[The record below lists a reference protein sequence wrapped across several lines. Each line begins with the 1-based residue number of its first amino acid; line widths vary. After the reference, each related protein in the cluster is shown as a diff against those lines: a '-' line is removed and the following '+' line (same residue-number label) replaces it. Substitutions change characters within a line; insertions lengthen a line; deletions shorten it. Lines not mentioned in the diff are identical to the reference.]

1 MEVTELLAVL
11 MTALLVIAAA
21 TLVGPRLRV
30 AAPLLLVAI
39 GVGASFLPAFA
50 AVEIDPELIL
60 AGVLPPLLYS
70 SAVSMP
76 AMNFR
81 REFGAISGLSV
92 VLVVASALVLGVFF
106 MLVLPDLG
114 FAWGVA
120 LGAVISPTD
129 AVATSIVRQ
138 TSVSKRVVAMLD
150 GESLLNDATAL
161 VLLRTAIVA
170 TAASF
175 SVWGAVGTFAY
186 SVVVALVI
194 GLVVGAANLAL
205 RRRVTDSTVNTVISF
220 AVPFVASLPAS
231 AVGASGLVA
240 AVVAGLVTGVRAPR
254 ELSPQNRLS
263 DSQNWRTVELV
274 LEGAVF
280 LTMGLQIRSIVV
292 DVQEDHAGVAPALLI
307 AVGALVLT
315 IVVRAAYVAPL
326 LRVLSARARHAEAM
340 QPRVQSMHEQ
350 IRTEGAVGPFAE
362 MNRRGRSGPS
372 QLAAEA
378 GPEGVAVPAPAEV
391 ASPSPSPRLGSGGS
405 RTAPPRAS
413 RTRSR
418 RTSSRTPS
426 QRTPSR
432 RTPSQRTLDQ
442 FTRRVTQGLA
452 DIEYFLRQPLG
463 WRDGTAVVWAGMRGA
478 VTVAAAQT
486 LPEDT
491 PQRPVLV
498 LIAFAVAALSLL
510 VQGGTVGPLLK
521 RLSPPVDEAELHERN
536 ESERTRIFE
545 LMRASGDAVPAPEA
559 PVLERSK
566 EAFDAS
572 VAHTLAMLAAQR
584 SALLDARDNGLFD
597 ADVLADALANLDA
610 SEIAIVLRGR
620 LAD

>member
-1 MEVTELLAVL
+1 MADLLVVLVTGFV
-11 MTALLVIAAA
+11 VIAAA
-21 TLVGPRLRV
+21 TVVGPRLGV
-30 AAPLLLVAI
+30 AAPLLLVAV
-39 GVGASFLPAFA
+39 GVAASFLPVFA
-50 AVEIDPELIL
+50 SVEIDPELIL

-92 VLVVASALVLGVFF
+92 ILVVATALLLGVFF
-106 MLVLPDLG
+106 QLVLPDLG

-129 AVATSIVRQ
+129 AVATSIVKQ

-175 SVWGAVGTFAY
+175 SFWGALGTFAY

-194 GLVVGAANLAL
+194 GLVVGWANLTV

-240 AVVAGLVTGVRAPR
+240 AVVAGLVTGFRAPR

-263 DSQNWRTVELV
+263 DTQNWRTVELV

-280 LTMGLQIRSIVV
+280 LTMGLQIKSIVV
-292 DVQEDHAGVAPALLI
+292 DVQEDHSGVAPALLI

-340 QPRVQSMHEQ
+340 QPQVQGMQQRIES
-350 IRTEGAVGPFAE
+350 EGAGGSFAE
-362 MNRRGRSGPS
+362 LNRRGRSDPR
-372 QLAAEA
+372 QLEA
-378 GPEGVAVPAPAEV
+378 G
-391 ASPSPSPRLGSGGS
+391 
-405 RTAPPRAS
+405 T
-413 RTRSR
+413 
-418 RTSSRTPS
+418 
-426 QRTPSR
+426 

-498 LIAFAVAALSLL
+498 LVAFAVAALSLL
-510 VQGGTVGPLLK
+510 LQGGTIGPLLR
-521 RLSPPVDEAELHERN
+521 RLSPPVDEAAQHAHD
-536 ESERTRIFE
+536 ESERTKIFE
-545 LMRASGDAVPAPEA
+545 LMRTSADTVPGPD
-559 PVLERSK
+559 PRTVDRST
-566 EAFDAS
+566 EGFDAS
-572 VAHTLAMLAAQR
+572 MAHTLAMLAAQR
-584 SALLDARDNGLFD
+584 EALLDARDNGLFD

-610 SEIAIVLRGR
+610 SEIAIELRGR

>member
-1 MEVTELLAVL
+1 MEMTELLVVL
-11 MTALLVIAAA
+11 VTALVVIAAA
-21 TLVGPRLRV
+21 SLVGPRLKV
-30 AAPLLLVAI
+30 AAPLLLVGI
-39 GVGASFLPAFA
+39 GVAASFLPAFA

-92 VLVVASALVLGVFF
+92 VLVVATALLLGVFF
-106 MLVLPDLG
+106 QLVLPDLG

-129 AVATSIVRQ
+129 AVATSIVKQ
-138 TSVSKRVVAMLD
+138 TSVSGRVVAMLD

-186 SVVVALVI
+186 SVVVALAI
-194 GLVVGAANLAL
+194 GLVVGGLNLAV

-292 DVQEDHAGVAPALLI
+292 DVQEDHAGVASALLI

-315 IVVRAAYVAPL
+315 VVVRAAYVAPL
-326 LRVLSARARHAEAM
+326 LRSLSARARRAEAM
-340 QPRVQSMHEQ
+340 QPRVQSMHDL
-350 IRTEGAVGPFAE
+350 IRTEGAGGSYAE
-362 MNRRGRSGPS
+362 LNRRGRGDPL
-372 QLAAEA
+372 QLPA
-378 GPEGVAVPAPAEV
+378 GADEPDAPEPEGGAVSAPEEV
-391 ASPSPSPRLGSGGS
+391 ASSARSPRLGSG
-405 RTAPPRAS
+405 RTRAARPRAS
-413 RTRSR
+413 R
-418 RTSSRTPS
+418 P
-426 QRTPSR
+426 
-432 RTPSQRTLDQ
+432 PSQRTLDQ

-510 VQGGTVGPLLK
+510 VQGGTIGPLLR
-521 RLSPPVDEAELHERN
+521 RLAPPVDEAAVHERN
-536 ESERTRIFE
+536 ESERRRIFE
-545 LMRASGDAVPAPEA
+545 LMRSSADAVPAPET
-559 PVLERSK
+559 VERSK
-566 EAFDAS
+566 EGFDAS
-572 VAHTLAMLAAQR
+572 MAHTLAMLAAQR

-610 SEIAIVLRGR
+610 SEIAIELRGR

>member
-1 MEVTELLAVL
+1 
-11 MTALLVIAAA
+11 
-21 TLVGPRLRV
+21 
-30 AAPLLLVAI
+30 
-39 GVGASFLPAFA
+39 
-50 AVEIDPELIL
+50 
-60 AGVLPPLLYS
+60 
-70 SAVSMP
+70 
-76 AMNFR
+76 
-81 REFGAISGLSV
+81 
-92 VLVVASALVLGVFF
+92 
-106 MLVLPDLG
+106 
-114 FAWGVA
+114 
-120 LGAVISPTD
+120 
-129 AVATSIVRQ
+129 
-138 TSVSKRVVAMLD
+138 VSKRVFAMLD

-175 SVWGAVGTFAY
+175 SFWGALGTFAY

-194 GLVVGAANLAL
+194 GLVVGAANLAV

-240 AVVAGLVTGVRAPR
+240 AVVAGLVTGFRAPR

-280 LTMGLQIRSIVV
+280 LTMGLQIRSIVI
-292 DVQEDHAGVAPALLI
+292 DVQEDHAGVLPALLI

-340 QPRVQSMHEQ
+340 QPRVQSMKEQ
-350 IRTEGAVGPFAE
+350 IQAEGAGGSFAE
-362 MNRRGRSGPS
+362 LNRRGRGAPQ
-372 QLAAEA
+372 QLEV
-378 GPEGVAVPAPAEV
+378 GVADDTTRGGAADDDEQVAPV
-391 ASPSPSPRLGSGGS
+391 DGSPRTPRRGS
-405 RTAPPRAS
+405 RRGSQGDRSPRTRSS
-413 RTRSR
+413 RTRAP
-418 RTSSRTPS
+418 RTRTA
-426 QRTPSR
+426 

-510 VQGGTVGPLLK
+510 LQGGTIGPLLR
-521 RLSPPVDEAELHERN
+521 RLSPPVDEAAEHAQD
-536 ESERTRIFE
+536 ESERTKIFE
-545 LMRASGDAVPAPEA
+545 LMRESADAVPGPDPRTAD
-559 PVLERSK
+559 RSK
-566 EAFDAS
+566 EGFDAS
-572 VAHTLAMLAAQR
+572 MAHTLAMLAAQR
-584 SALLDARDNGLFD
+584 EALLDARDNGLFD

-610 SEIAIVLRGR
+610 SEIAIELRGP
-620 LAD
+620 

>member
-1 MEVTELLAVL
+1 
-11 MTALLVIAAA
+11 
-21 TLVGPRLRV
+21 
-30 AAPLLLVAI
+30 
-39 GVGASFLPAFA
+39 
-50 AVEIDPELIL
+50 
-60 AGVLPPLLYS
+60 
-70 SAVSMP
+70 
-76 AMNFR
+76 
-81 REFGAISGLSV
+81 
-92 VLVVASALVLGVFF
+92 
-106 MLVLPDLG
+106 
-114 FAWGVA
+114 
-120 LGAVISPTD
+120 VISPTD
-129 AVATSIVRQ
+129 AVATSIVKQ

-175 SVWGAVGTFAY
+175 SFWGALGTFAY

-194 GLVVGAANLAL
+194 GLVVGWVNLAV

-254 ELSPQNRLS
+254 VLSPQNRLS
-263 DSQNWRTVELV
+263 DTQNWRTVELV

-280 LTMGLQIRSIVV
+280 LTMGLQIKSIVT
-292 DVQEDHAGVAPALLI
+292 DVHEDHSGVVPALLI
-307 AVGALVLT
+307 ALGALALT

-326 LRVLSARARHAEAM
+326 LRFLSARARHAEAM
-340 QPRVQSMHEQ
+340 QPRVQSMQQRIES
-350 IRTEGAVGPFAE
+350 EGAGGSFAE
-362 MNRRGRSGPS
+362 LNRRSRGDPR
-372 QLAAEA
+372 Q
-378 GPEGVAVPAPAEV
+378 PEG
-391 ASPSPSPRLGSGGS
+391 
-405 RTAPPRAS
+405 RT
-413 RTRSR
+413 
-418 RTSSRTPS
+418 
-426 QRTPSR
+426 

-510 VQGGTVGPLLK
+510 LQGGTIGPLLR
-521 RLSPPVDEAELHERN
+521 RLSPPVDEAAEHAQN
-536 ESERTRIFE
+536 ESERGKIVE
-545 LMRASGDAVPAPEA
+545 LMRTSADSVPGPD
-559 PVLERSK
+559 PRTVDRSK
-566 EAFDAS
+566 EGFDAS

-584 SALLDARDNGLFD
+584 EALLDARDNGLFD
-597 ADVLADALANLDA
+597 ADVLADALSNLDA
-610 SEIAIVLRGR
+610 SEIALELRGR
-620 LAD
+620 RAD

>member
-405 RTAPPRAS
+405 RTPSPRAS

-418 RTSSRTPS
+418 RTSS
-426 QRTPSR
+426 

-521 RLSPPVDEAELHERN
+521 RLSPPVDEAERHERN